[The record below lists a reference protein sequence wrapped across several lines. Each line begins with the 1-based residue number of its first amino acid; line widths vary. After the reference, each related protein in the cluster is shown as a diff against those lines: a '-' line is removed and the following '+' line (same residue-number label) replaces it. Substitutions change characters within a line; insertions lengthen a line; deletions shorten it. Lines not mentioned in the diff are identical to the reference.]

1 MSIQNKVVSFAGVDI
16 EVASIVHDD
25 QVWLLANPF
34 ARMLGFQKLNDVI
47 RYAVTSS
54 NVKSL
59 SELGG
64 RVAAPSRGNPI
75 QKRSKFI
82 NRAGLFELIDQS
94 RMPKAIE
101 FKHWVNNDLL
111 PTLCETGEYSMVM
124 DAPLTQAAQI
134 NAVHQVT
141 SVNGEPSTW
150 YQEKIQLL
158 ERVDAANKEAIQA
171 NKQAFQVYERML
183 QLKPK
188 LAVWPERDLV
198 RHILLVMKKPDV
210 GEYSFVRCQRRGIAR
225 GRQQA
230 VDKGFT
236 EQLAEFKDIP
246 NGVNVMNRLKECI
259 PRSSYNPKFNTILC
273 DNPQFMDLVHKIINE
288 L

>member
-1 MSIQNKVVSFAGVDI
+1 
-16 EVASIVHDD
+16 
-25 QVWLLANPF
+25 
-34 ARMLGFQKLNDVI
+34 
-47 RYAVTSS
+47 
-54 NVKSL
+54 
-59 SELGG
+59 
-64 RVAAPSRGNPI
+64 
-75 QKRSKFI
+75 
-82 NRAGLFELIDQS
+82 
-94 RMPKAIE
+94 MPRAIE

-111 PTLCETGEYSMVM
+111 PTLCETGEYSMVT
-124 DAPLTQAAQI
+124 DAPLAQAAQI

-150 YQEKIQLL
+150 YQEKIKLM
-158 ERVDAANKEAIQA
+158 ERVDAANERAIQA
-171 NKQAFQVYERML
+171 YEKML

-246 NGVNVMNRLKECI
+246 NGVNVMNRLKELI
-259 PRSSYNPKFNTILC
+259 PRSSYNPKFNTMIC
-273 DNPQFMDLVHKIINE
+273 DNPQFIDLVHQIINE

>member
-34 ARMLGFQKLNDVI
+34 ARILGFQRLNDAI
-47 RYAVTSS
+47 QYAVTSS
-54 NVKSL
+54 NLKSL
-59 SELGG
+59 AELGG

-82 NRAGLFELIDQS
+82 NRAGLFELIDKS
-94 RMPKAIE
+94 RMPRAIE

-111 PTLCETGEYSMVM
+111 PNSMR
-124 DAPLTQAAQI
+124 L
-134 NAVHQVT
+134 
-141 SVNGEPSTW
+141 VNIAWSRTRLQLRPPRSMPSTKL
-150 YQEKIQLL
+150 Q
-158 ERVDAANKEAIQA
+158 ASTANRPLGTKKGLNSWSESTLRT
-171 NKQAFQVYERML
+171 NGSSG
-183 QLKPK
+183 
-188 LAVWPERDLV
+188 PERDLV

-210 GEYSFVRCQRRGIAR
+210 DEYCFVRRQRRDIAR

-246 NGVNVMNRLKECI
+246 NGVNVMNRLKERI
-259 PRSSYNPKFNTILC
+259 PPAHHTTPNLTQCYATIL
-273 DNPQFMDLVHKIINE
+273 NL
-288 L
+288 